1 MAKYYIN
8 YRHAYSGTVE
18 TIEAVNSKPHVLEL
32 WQDYKLLNGY
42 YISKRATKDY
52 YATQKKNLINSKQA

>member
-8 YRHAYSGTVE
+8 FRCAYSNTVE
-18 TIEAVNSKPHVLEL
+18 TIEAVNSKPHILEL
-32 WQDYKLLNGY
+32 WEDYKLIGGY

-52 YATQKKNLINSKQA
+52 YAIQKKNIINLKQA